1 MINDVFSRWEIIY
14 EGNFLFCLA
23 ASSLPSLIAELD
35 FYPIDSDL
43 EIRNEKKESTSRLLK
58 VVKMR

>member
-1 MINDVFSRWEIIY
+1 MMF
-14 EGNFLFCLA
+14 FLDGKLFTRAIFFFCLA
-23 ASSLPSLIAELD
+23 ASSLPLLRAELD